1 MIIIIIPDLLKNE
14 SKQSKQMCTRVF
26 FCFPFGKLHKNHA
39 SFLPS
44 FLLYFLLLHV
54 PWTPQ
59 EAKKRKN
66 QFPPPLIT
74 GSNFFLCPS
83 CCSDEEEKEVKNG
96 SENAHILYTQQQPQ
110 QQIWLQIFLLYFKL
124 LLHR

>member
-1 MIIIIIPDLLKNE
+1 MNQNKASKCAQDCFFVFLLENCTRIMHPSFFTFFFCMCHGLLK
-14 SKQSKQMCTRVF
+14 K
-26 FCFPFGKLHKNHA
+26 P
-39 SFLPS
+39 
-44 FLLYFLLLHV
+44 
-54 PWTPQ
+54 
-59 EAKKRKN
+59 KKEKN

>member
-1 MIIIIIPDLLKNE
+1 MNQNKASKFAQECFFVFLLEN
-14 SKQSKQMCTRVF
+14 CTRIM
-26 FCFPFGKLHKNHA
+26 H
-39 SFLPS
+39 PS

-74 GSNFFLCPS
+74 GNNFFLCPS

-96 SENAHILYTQQQPQ
+96 PENAHILYTQQQPQ